1 MITATMLLSACQ
13 QSASAEHDYGA
24 IGESISEKNPHM
36 PTTFV
41 DTTGGKYGWFKMYNP
56 VQALQHRIAP
66 PEGYVRKPLPEGSF
80 GEWLRGIPIKP
91 GKPQV
96 MLFNGQP
103 KENQEAQFAVVN
115 IDVGKR
121 DLQQC
126 ADAVMRLRAEYLY
139 SQGRHEAIHFNFTSG
154 ANCAWTQWKQGYRPS
169 IAGAKINWV
178 KKAEPSASHE
188 NFRAYMDVI
197 FTYAGTAS
205 LEKELE
211 KIGSLKAMQIGDVF
225 IQGGF
230 PGHAILVIDVVENPD
245 NGHRKYLLAQSYM
258 PAQDMHIL
266 INPLDPKSPWYDAE
280 AIGPVETP
288 EWSFLQQDIRRFKE

>member
-1 MITATMLLSACQ
+1 MILIASLLPACQ
-13 QSASAEHDYGA
+13 QAAAADEGYGA
-24 IGESISEKNPHM
+24 LGESISEKTPHL

-41 DTTGGKYGWFKMYNP
+41 DTSGSKYAWDKMYNP
-56 VQALQHRIAP
+56 VQALEHRIAP
-66 PEGYVRKPLPEGSF
+66 PAGYVRKPFPTGSF
-80 GEWLRGIPIKP
+80 GEWLRGVPLKP

-103 KENQEAQFAVVN
+103 KENQDAQFAVLN

-126 ADAVMRLRAEYLY
+126 ADAVMRLRAEYLF
-139 SQGRHEAIHFNFTSG
+139 SQGQHDAIHFNFTSG
-154 ANCAWTQWKQGYRPS
+154 ANCPWSKWKEGYRPS
-169 IAGAKINWV
+169 IAGSQINWS
-178 KKAEPSASHE
+178 KKMAASETHE

-205 LEKELE
+205 LEKELQ
-211 KIGSLKAMQIGDVF
+211 KVGTLKALEVGDVL

-230 PGHAILVIDVVENPD
+230 PGHAVLVMDIAENPD

-258 PAQDMHIL
+258 PAQDVHIL
-266 INPLDPKSPWYDAE
+266 INPADPQGGPWYDAE
-280 AIGPVETP
+280 AKGIVETP
-288 EWSFLQQDIRRFKE
+288 EWTFSQLDLKRF